1 MNAVIKTVWQK
12 MPRRHVE
19 VNIDNLKIVDDKYQG
34 RKVHKGKYDDLF
46 GKMKYGQAV
55 SCPSADAQKI
65 ANAMRDWLVRVGKK
79 GSVKAVTYH
88 TKTTGR
94 VWLMEKK

>member
-1 MNAVIKTVWQK
+1 MTIKTIWQK
-12 MPRRHVE
+12 TAKKRFGVDL
-19 VNIDNLKIVDDKYQG
+19 DNLKIVDEEYQG
-34 RKVHKGKYDDLF
+34 RRIQKGKYDDLF

-55 SCPSADAQKI
+55 SCPSADTQKI

-79 GSVKAVTYH
+79 GSVKGITYH

>member
-1 MNAVIKTVWQK
+1 MTIKTIWQK
-12 MPRRHVE
+12 TAKKRSGV
-19 VNIDNLKIVDDKYQG
+19 DLGNLKIVDEEYQG
-34 RKVHKGKYDDLF
+34 RRIQKGKYDDLF

-55 SCPSADAQKI
+55 SCPSADTQKI

-79 GSVKAVTYH
+79 GAVKGITYH